1 MKIFRILRYPFML
14 PIMFYRKFISPLF
27 PARCKYYPTC
37 SSYCLQA
44 YSRHGVIKGSILSG
58 WRLLRCNPWSLGGV
72 DKVPEKLSYKD
83 IVTGNLRKNKNSTA
97 PDSEITGVRKS
108 KE

>member
-1 MKIFRILRYPFML
+1 MKILRIFRYPFML
-14 PIMFYRKFISPLF
+14 PIIIYRKFISPLT

-37 SSYCLQA
+37 SSYCLEA
-44 YSRHGVIKGSILSG
+44 FSRHGVIKGSILSG

-83 IVTGNLRKNKNSTA
+83 IVTGNMRKKKD
-97 PDSEITGVRKS
+97 PDNGKS